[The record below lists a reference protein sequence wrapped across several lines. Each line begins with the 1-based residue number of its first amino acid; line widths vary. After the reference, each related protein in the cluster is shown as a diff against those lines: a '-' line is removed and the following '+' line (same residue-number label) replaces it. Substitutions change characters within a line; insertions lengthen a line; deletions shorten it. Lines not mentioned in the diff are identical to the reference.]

1 MKSKV
6 PQTLAAE
13 YADRRRC
20 ETEYKVR
27 MPRLKYRRGG
37 MWHTVYYAY
46 LDGFAAG
53 KDSSEP
59 VAEEPAPG
67 WIHVDTRYPPEE
79 EDVLCYTV
87 LRKTGTVFAEPVFV
101 VASYKA
107 GLWRT
112 GRDIYSGTF
121 VTHWMPLPHPPEKV

>member
-20 ETEYKVR
+20 ETEYKVK
-27 MPRLKYRRGG
+27 MPRLSYRRGG

-59 VAEEPAPG
+59 VAEEPKWIPVEESLPEPG
-67 WIHVDTRYPPEE
+67 QLVFMYVNYELDGQRITNLEYGYNDN
-79 EDVLCYTV
+79 
-87 LRKTGTVFAEPVFV
+87 GTWKGHRSV
-101 VASYKA
+101 
-107 GLWRT
+107 
-112 GRDIYSGTF
+112 YSPGF
-121 VTHWMPLPHPPEKV
+121 VTHWMPLPKYPEEV